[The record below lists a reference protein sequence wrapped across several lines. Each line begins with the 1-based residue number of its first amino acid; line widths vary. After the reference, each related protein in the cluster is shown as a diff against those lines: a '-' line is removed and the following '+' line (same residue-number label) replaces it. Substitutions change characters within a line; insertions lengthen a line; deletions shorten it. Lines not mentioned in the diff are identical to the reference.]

1 MLEAMSQ
8 STSKPST
15 QSGVSEALQ
24 IRMLSK
30 SGEEMR
36 DGEDSLHD
44 FLAQI
49 EAMQQSLADLSTSC
63 NLEETAFGSEISF
76 DADESSDL
84 DLLGD
89 DTDLTSSSSG
99 GEDYEQTSGLV
110 ASNDLKF
117 GTYGQKEWLIEFCLR
132 KAAHNDSLDSADV
145 HKNVVDL
152 LMSEASDDDLQ
163 MSLID
168 LLGYDDLDE
177 LSHLI
182 GQRQSFRDLLT
193 ADVKLSRPVPE
204 IPDIHHSALDGLM
217 SREQRERQVERNSK
231 RPLFTGEKRVFEEE
245 QYPHVY
251 GASSGLSLSMYG
263 SKFALPEGSIRE
275 EHDFYEEISIP
286 PARTIPPMLGE
297 EPKKL
302 CDLDNLCSNTFKGYE
317 ALNRIQSLV
326 FPVAYHTNENMLIC
340 APTGAGKTDVALL
353 AILQTIASYCSPNP
367 HLERDADHYDVA
379 KQDFKIVYVAPMKAL
394 AAEIVEKY
402 SKKLRWLGISCR
414 ELTGDMQLTK
424 LEIQQTQILVTT
436 PEKWDVVTRKGMTG
450 DVELVQKVRL
460 LIFDEVHMLH
470 DERGAVIESLV
481 GRTLRYV
488 EASQS
493 MVRIVGLSA
502 TLPNYLDVADFLKV
516 NRYVGLFYFSSAF
529 RPVGLEQHFLGVKGK
544 AGSKTSNDNLDK
556 ATFKQVQDLARG
568 GHQVMV
574 FVHARKATVKTAQT
588 LLEMATDAQDAD
600 LFDPSEHPQIE
611 LGKKDIS
618 KSRNREMR
626 ELFVKG
632 FGIHHAGMLRSDR
645 NLMEK
650 YFGSGLLKVLCCTAT
665 LAWGVNLPAYAVVIR
680 GTQLYDPQKG
690 SFVDLGVLDVLQIF
704 GRAGRPQ
711 FETHGVGYII
721 TSHDKLAHYTAAIT
735 AQHPIESRFQERLID
750 NLNAEIALGTVT
762 KVDEAVSWL
771 SYTYLFVRM
780 RKNPKV
786 YGIEAGEF
794 SEDPS
799 LAGRRRDLIVA
810 AAKQLHKNQMIIY
823 DERTDFLTSKD
834 LGRIASNFYIS
845 HRSVEVF
852 NTMLKR
858 KMSEADVFAMIASA
872 TEFSQMQ
879 SRDTEQQEL
888 DQLKHFSSPCQ
899 VKSEASTTPG
909 KVNILMQGYISRASV
924 DDFALV
930 SDTNYV
936 ATNGSRVCRALFEI
950 ALSRS
955 WPSASVILT
964 VSKMLEKR

>member
-1 MLEAMSQ
+1 MEDANAAGDASLESFLGQLEKMQRSLL
-8 STSKPST
+8 
-15 QSGVSEALQ
+15 E
-24 IRMLSK
+24 LSK
-30 SGEEMR
+30 VKPTGATY
-36 DGEDSLHD
+36 GEDIPYNEDDYIEEDLFGGQEDSISNSSSSSLDPADGVITHD
-44 FLAQI
+44 
-49 EAMQQSLADLSTSC
+49 
-63 NLEETAFGSEISF
+63 FGSE
-76 DADESSDL
+76 AVDE
-84 DLLGD
+84 
-89 DTDLTSSSSG
+89 
-99 GEDYEQTSGLV
+99 
-110 ASNDLKF
+110 N
-117 GTYGQKEWLIEFCLR
+117 WLINFCHTQAGKTETLD
-132 KAAHNDSLDSADV
+132 ASAMYHNICEMLLSA
-145 HKNVVDL
+145 N
-152 LMSEASDDDLQ
+152 SADDLQ
-163 MSLID
+163 MSLLD
-168 LLGYDDLDE
+168 LLGYDDLE
-177 LSHLI
+177 AISVLI
-182 GQRQSFRDLLT
+182 SKRSLFRDLLT
-193 ADVKLSRPVPE
+193 SSQVSRPVPR
-204 IPDIHHSALDGLM
+204 PPTSHSNALDELM
-217 SREQRERQVERNSK
+217 SREDRHRQLERNSR
-231 RPLFTGEKRVFEEE
+231 RPLFTGEKKVFEQE

-251 GASSGLSLSMYG
+251 GASSGLSLNMYG
-263 SKFALPEGSIRE
+263 TKYSLPEGSIRE
-275 EHDFYEEISIP
+275 EHDYYEEISIP
-286 PARTIPPMLGE
+286 PAKTVPPMLGE
-297 EPKKL
+297 EPKRIE
-302 CDLDNLCSNTFKGYE
+302 DLDHLCRQTFKGYE
-317 ALNRIQSLV
+317 SLNRIQSLV

-340 APTGAGKTDVALL
+340 APTGAGKTDVAML
-353 AILQTIASYCSPNP
+353 AILQTIASYCSPNQHVVP
-367 HLERDADHYDVA
+367 EATSFDVE
-379 KQDFKIVYVAPMKAL
+379 KNDFKIVYVAPMKAL
-394 AAEIVEKY
+394 AAEIVSKY
-402 SKKLRWLGISCR
+402 SKKLAWLGIECR

-424 LEIQQTQILVTT
+424 AEIQRTQILVTT

-470 DERGAVIESLV
+470 DERGSVIESLV

-516 NRYVGLFYFSSAF
+516 NRYIGLFYFSSAF

-544 AGSKTSNDNLDK
+544 AGSRTSNDNLDK
-556 ATFKQVQDLARG
+556 ATFKQVQALARE

-574 FVHARKATVKTAQT
+574 FVHARKATVKTATT

-600 LFDPSEHPQIE
+600 LFDPSEHAHFE

-650 YFGSGLLKVLCCTAT
+650 YFGNGLLKVLCCTAT

-721 TSHDKLAHYTAAIT
+721 TSHDKLAHYTSAIT
-735 AQHPIESRFQERLID
+735 SQHPIESRFQERLID
-750 NLNAEIALGTVT
+750 NLNAEISLGTVT

-786 YGIEAGEF
+786 YGIESGEMTD
-794 SEDPS
+794 DPS
-799 LAGRRRDLIVA
+799 LAGRRRDLILA
-810 AAKQLHKNQMIIY
+810 AAKHLHKSQMIIY
-823 DERTDFLTSKD
+823 DERTDFLIPKD

-845 HRSVEVF
+845 HNSVEVF
-852 NTMLKR
+852 NKMMKP
-858 KMSEADVFAMIASA
+858 KMSEADVFAMIANA

-888 DQLKHFSSPCQ
+888 DQLKQFSAPCQ
-899 VKSEASTTPG
+899 IKGEASSTSG

-964 VSKMLEKR
+964 VSKMIEKRYVLPINDKTSS